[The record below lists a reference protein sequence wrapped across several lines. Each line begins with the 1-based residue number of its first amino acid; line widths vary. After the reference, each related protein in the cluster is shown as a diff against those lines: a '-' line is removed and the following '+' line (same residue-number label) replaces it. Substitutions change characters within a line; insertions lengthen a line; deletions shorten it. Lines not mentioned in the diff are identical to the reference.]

1 MKILVDVIGW
11 IGSFEVIAA
20 YIIVSFEFGKNINRR
35 IYQGL
40 NLTGSLF
47 LIINTIYHG
56 AYPSAFVNVI
66 WLIIAAIALWNI
78 AKVKRIKTPDPED
91 IKDIIN

>member
-1 MKILVDVIGW
+1 MRIFIDVIGW
-11 IGSFEVIAA
+11 IGSLEVIAA
-20 YIIVSFEFGKNINRR
+20 YLLVSFEFGKVNKQV
-35 IYQGL
+35 YQGL

-66 WLIIAAIALWNI
+66 WLIIAFISLRNL
-78 AKVKRIKTPDPED
+78 AKVKKIKPPEAL
-91 IKDIIN
+91 

>member
-1 MKILVDVIGW
+1 MKIFIDIIGW
-11 IGSFEVIAA
+11 IGSLEVIAA
-20 YIIVSFEFGKNINRR
+20 YLLVSFEFGKVNKKV
-35 IYQGL
+35 YQGL

-66 WLIIAAIALWNI
+66 WMIIAFISLRNLS
-78 AKVKRIKTPDPED
+78 KIKS
-91 IKDIIN
+91 IKPPKTI

>member
-1 MKILVDVIGW
+1 MMGLFIDIIGW
-11 IGSFEVIAA
+11 VGSLEVIAA
-20 YIIVSFEFGKNINRR
+20 YLIVSFEKGKINKKV
-35 IYQGL
+35 YQGL

-66 WLIIAAIALWNI
+66 WMIIAFISLFHMARP
-78 AKVKRIKTPDPED
+78 AKMEYLNNK
-91 IKDIIN
+91 